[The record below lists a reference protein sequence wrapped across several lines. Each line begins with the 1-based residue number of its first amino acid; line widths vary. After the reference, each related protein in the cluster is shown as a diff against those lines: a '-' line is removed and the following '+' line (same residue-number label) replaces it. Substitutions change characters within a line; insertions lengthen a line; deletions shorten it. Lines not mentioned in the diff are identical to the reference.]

1 MNAASLETLILPL
14 SALYHSRH
22 NARKKEDYS
31 IESVRSL
38 AECITQVGLLQNLG
52 VYEELGV
59 DPGVEG
65 RPFGVVLGGRRLAAY
80 NMLLEEGRIEPN
92 HPIHC
97 LKLVGDLKMASL
109 VENTQRENMR
119 PADEYETIREMSEV
133 HGYSVD
139 RISDLLGVSALV
151 VERRLE
157 LSKAHPELIQDFRDD
172 KITTNQ
178 LIALCATTDRA
189 RQLEV
194 WRAAIYPVMR
204 DPKELRKKVLA
215 QRIDCSTDPRIK
227 LIGGVAAF
235 RAAGA
240 VIHGDLF
247 SDSEDAGIS
256 EDVGLL
262 ERLVMA
268 VAEAKV
274 AELQSEGWS
283 WVEFLPEG
291 TTASYYRLG
300 NAVPSSALSDEEF
313 ASAHPVL
320 AADIARVEARIAE
333 IEASEDDE
341 AFSKEYG
348 QLEDELSDLSERR
361 DVACAVYSDEQK
373 SHAGAVVWIDEDEI
387 MIERGKVRTEDR
399 RDASAATGTGVVGGR
414 EKASAGRKEAAMSDA
429 IARSLLG
436 RRNAIVQ
443 LQVAQNARVAKVLL
457 AVSMASL
464 VTFDSRRFG
473 VRDRGVCDLTLSNFS
488 DGARLEHPI
497 VGSDGEAIRDLLR
510 SSIATLVEG
519 MPDSPSERFTFLA
532 LKSDAELDAI
542 IAHGVG
548 AAVSVNALHKGATA
562 ALLDALDFQ
571 IGEHM
576 EITADNFFNHVPKAI
591 TLSSLKDAGQDYE
604 LAVLE
609 GMKKDVL
616 AAEAERR
623 IKGTGWFPE
632 LIRSPARQAAPQES
646 AGTNQAPQTGATTP
660 AKKLAGKKAAD
671 KKPVSKAATAPAKRG
686 KAK

>member
-14 SALYHSRH
+14 SALYHSPR
-22 NARKKEDYS
+22 NARKRGEYN
-31 IESVRSL
+31 IEGVRSL
-38 AECITQVGLLQNLG
+38 AECIMQMGLLQNLG
-52 VYEELGV
+52 VCEEPSV
-59 DPGVEG
+59 EPGEES

-80 NMLLEEGRIEPN
+80 NMLLDEGRIDPN

-97 LKLVGDLKMASL
+97 LKLKDDLTIASL

-119 PADEYETIREMSEV
+119 PADEYEKIREMSEV
-133 HGYSVD
+133 LGYSVD

-178 LIALCATTDRA
+178 LIALCTTTDRA
-189 RQLEV
+189 RQLEL
-194 WRAAIYPVMR
+194 WRAAKYPAMR

-215 QRIDCSTDPRIK
+215 QRIDCGSDPRIK
-227 LIGGVAAF
+227 LIGGLAAF

-240 VIHGDLF
+240 VVHGDLF
-247 SDSEDAGIS
+247 SDSGDAGIS

-262 ERLVMA
+262 EKLVVA

-274 AELQSEGWS
+274 SELETEGWN
-283 WVEFLPEG
+283 WVQFLPEG
-291 TTASYYRLG
+291 RDSAYWRLG

-313 ASAHPVL
+313 ASTHPDL
-320 AADIARVEARIAE
+320 AAEIARVEARIAE
-333 IEASEDDE
+333 IEAQEDEE
-341 AFSKEYG
+341 AFNAEYG

-361 DVACAVYSDEQK
+361 DMACAVYSEEQK
-373 SHAGAVVWIDEDEI
+373 AHAGAVVWFDEDQI

-399 RDASAATGTGVVGGR
+399 KGASAATGTGVVGGR

-429 IARSLLG
+429 ITRSLLG
-436 RRNAIVQ
+436 RRNALVQ
-443 LQVAQNARVAKVLL
+443 LQVAQNPRVAKVLL

-464 VTFDSRRFG
+464 VTFDSRGFG
-473 VRDRGVCDLTLSNFS
+473 VRNRGVCDLTLSNFS
-488 DGARLEHPI
+488 DGARLEHPT
-497 VGSDGEAIRDLLR
+497 VGSDGEALRGLLR
-510 SSIATLVEG
+510 SSIAPLVEG
-519 MPDSPSERFTFLA
+519 MPESPSERFVFLSE
-532 LKSDAELDAI
+532 KSDAVLDAI

-562 ALLDALDFQ
+562 TLLESLDFQ
-571 IGEHM
+571 IGDHM

-646 AGTNQAPQTGATTP
+646 AGTNQAPKTGATTP

-671 KKPVSKAATAPAKRG
+671 KKPVSKAAKAPAKRA

>member
-31 IESVRSL
+31 IESVRLL

-52 VYEELGV
+52 VYEEPGV
-59 DPGVEG
+59 DPGEEG

-92 HPIHC
+92 HPIRC

-151 VERRLE
+151 VERRLQ
-157 LSKAHPELIQDFRDD
+157 LSNAHPDLIQEFRED
-172 KITTNQ
+172 KITTSQ
-178 LIALCATTDRA
+178 LAALCTTTDRA

-194 WRAAIYPVMR
+194 WRAAIYPNMR
-204 DPKELRKKVLA
+204 EPKALRKAVLA

-240 VIHGDLF
+240 VVHGDLF
-247 SDSEDAGIS
+247 SDSEESGVS

-262 ERLVMA
+262 DQLVMA
-268 VAEAKV
+268 VVESKI
-274 AELQSEGWS
+274 AELEAEGWS
-283 WVEFLPEG
+283 WVSYLPEG
-291 TTASYYRLG
+291 QDPGYHRLG
-300 NAVPSSALSDEEF
+300 DAVPASVLSDEEF
-313 ASAHPVL
+313 AAAHSTLSAEL
-320 AADIARVEARIAE
+320 ARVQARMAE
-333 IEASEDDE
+333 IEAAEDDE
-341 AFSKEYG
+341 AFHAEYG
-348 QLEDELSDLSERR
+348 QLEDEIEELGERR
-361 DVACAVYSDEQK
+361 AVACAVFSDEQK
-373 SHAGAVVWIDEDEI
+373 AHCGAVVWLEDGEI
-387 MIERGKVRTEDR
+387 MIERGKVRTVDR
-399 RDASAATGTGVVGGR
+399 KSASAATGTGVVGGR
-414 EKASAGRKEAAMSDA
+414 EKAAAGRKEAAMSDA
-429 IARSLLG
+429 ITRSLLG
-436 RRNAIVQ
+436 RRNSMVQ
-443 LQVAQNARVAKVLL
+443 LQVANNPRVAKVLL

-464 VTFDSRRFG
+464 VVFNPRGLR
-473 VRDRGVCDLTLSNFS
+473 VRDRGVCDLTLSNYS
-488 DGARLEHPI
+488 DGARVDHPL
-497 VGSDGEAIRDLLR
+497 VGPDGEVVRDLLR
-510 SSIATLVEG
+510 NSLAPLVEG
-519 MPDSPSERFTFLA
+519 MPETPSERFTFLA

-576 EITADNFFNHVPKAI
+576 EITADNFFKHVPIAI

-604 LAVLE
+604 RAVLE
-609 GMKKDVL
+609 GMKKDEL

-632 LIRSPARQAAPQES
+632 LIRSPARQAVPQES
-646 AGTNQAPQTGATTP
+646 AGTNQAPKTGATTP

-671 KKPVSKAATAPAKRG
+671 KKPVSKAAKAPAKRA